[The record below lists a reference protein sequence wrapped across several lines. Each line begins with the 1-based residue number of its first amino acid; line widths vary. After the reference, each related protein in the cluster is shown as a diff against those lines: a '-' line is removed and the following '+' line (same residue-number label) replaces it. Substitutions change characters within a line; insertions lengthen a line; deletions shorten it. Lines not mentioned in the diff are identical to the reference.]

1 MTIILYDGKIPVMT
15 DLTKT
20 ELLEMLLKLLHA
32 DRDLKFLLSLSEEDL
47 TTLLAILRERIEN
60 MK

>member
-1 MTIILYDGKIPVMT
+1 MN

-20 ELLEMLLKLLHA
+20 ELLDMLLKLFHT

-47 TTLLAILRERIEN
+47 TILLVTARERIEN

>member
-1 MTIILYDGKIPVMT
+1 MN

-20 ELLEMLLKLLHA
+20 ELLEKLIKLLDT

-47 TTLLAILRERIEN
+47 TTLLVTTRARIEN
-60 MK
+60 MAK

>member
-1 MTIILYDGKIPVMT
+1 MIMN

-20 ELLEMLLKLLHA
+20 ELLEVLLKLLHT
-32 DRDLKFLLSLSEEDL
+32 DRDLKLLLLLPEEDL
-47 TTLLAILRERIEN
+47 TTLLVVLRERIEN

>member
-1 MTIILYDGKIPVMT
+1 MN

-20 ELLEMLLKLLHA
+20 ELLEILLKLLYT
-32 DRDLKFLLSLSEEDL
+32 DRDLKYLLSLFAEDL
-47 TTLLAILRERIEN
+47 TTRLVVPRERIEN